1 MKHDWLVENDVA
13 KKALHDLYFETGS
26 LPNQQPKVK
35 AKEAEKP
42 QTAEQPTHATAPAT
56 VEPAASALSGAAQTS
71 DRPWTKR
78 MVIVALALIVAFVA
92 YREMPNFEMSPS
104 KAAAKHTRSPLIRE
118 AMARKQADNASLQ
131 SGMNLPALG
140 SLAINPTV
148 ILARYQPGQSTS
160 QTLTVDNQTPNTLSF
175 GIEAEDL
182 VAVDGVLTLVP
193 AGDTPNS
200 VAALAVFSQKFVQVG
215 PMEKATVQLTLTWP
229 ASTNVRGVLARLRG
243 TDEIRLGG
251 TGTMTATLGTM
262 IAFAGTQ
269 DSDSQVQG
277 AATGIAL
284 PLTHFVISQ
293 WSTTP
298 AGPASAGSP
307 KEGKAVKVAGMGVS
321 Q

>member
-1 MKHDWLVENDVA
+1 MKHDWLVENDDA

-35 AKEAEKP
+35 VKEAEKP
-42 QTAEQPTHATAPAT
+42 QTAEQPSQATTSATAES
-56 VEPAASALSGAAQTS
+56 VASAVSGATQTS
-71 DRPWTKR
+71 DRRWTKR
-78 MVIVALALIVAFVA
+78 AVIVALALIVAFVA
-92 YREMPNFEMSPS
+92 YRKMPTFDMSPS
-104 KAAAKHTRSPLIRE
+104 KAATKHTRSPLIRE
-118 AMARKQADNASLQ
+118 AMARRQADNTSPQSAS
-131 SGMNLPALG
+131 NLPALG

-148 ILARYQPGQSTS
+148 ILARYQAGQSTT

-175 GIEAEDL
+175 GMEAEDL
-182 VAVDGVLTLVP
+182 VAVDGVLVLVP

-229 ASTNVRGVLARLRG
+229 PSTNVRGVLARLRG

-251 TGTMTATLGTM
+251 TGTMTASLGTM

-269 DSDSQVQG
+269 ESDSQVQG

-284 PLTHFVISQ
+284 PLTHFAISQ
-293 WSTTP
+293 WSLTP
-298 AGPASAGSP
+298 VGPASAGSP
-307 KEGKAVKVAGMGVS
+307 KDVRVAKIAGLGAS